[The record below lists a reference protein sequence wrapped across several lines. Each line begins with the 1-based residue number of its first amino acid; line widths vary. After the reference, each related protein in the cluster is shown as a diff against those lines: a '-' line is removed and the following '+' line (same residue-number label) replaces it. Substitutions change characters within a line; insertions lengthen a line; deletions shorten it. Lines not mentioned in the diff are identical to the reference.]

1 MKFWTTLATSTKKS
15 LTYFALKEK
24 KMNLFTQ
31 NRNSVAFTFLK
42 ADFKKVVRILRG
54 TGGNI

>member
-24 KMNLFTQ
+24 KNEFVH
-31 NRNSVAFTFLK
+31 SK
-42 ADFKKVVRILRG
+42 
-54 TGGNI
+54 